1 MKQLLHVFI
10 LFFCINT
17 IYSQTSPYVKL
28 NGNRHLKLS
37 KLKVHAD
44 ISNQYAKVTYDMT
57 FYNGKDRILE
67 GELAFPL
74 GQGQT
79 VSHLSMDLNG
89 YLRDA
94 VIVEKELGRVAYENT
109 IKQRIDPA

>member
-1 MKQLLHVFI
+1 M
-10 LFFCINT
+10 
-17 IYSQTSPYVKL
+17 
-28 NGNRHLKLS
+28 KLS